1 MLTVFLW
8 RFSHCKLPFLYAL
21 KAAWGYLTMQELP
34 SAGQA
39 ENGLCPQFITTPLWL
54 NLEMDLSKGDGA
66 TASWACLRD
75 RSMCILFQLTLEKE
89 GKNCRGADEFGDP
102 WCWMVK
108 YTMVNC
114 WERDGSLLFNFLL
127 GRTRL
132 LGNGASP
139 LSSPPAVSA
148 VRSQVSFCPDLRF
161 LVQC

>member
-1 MLTVFLW
+1 MLTIFLW
-8 RFSHCKLPFLYAL
+8 RFSHCKLCFLYAL

-102 WCWMVK
+102 WCWSIDFKIDGKIVIFLPGN
-108 YTMVNC
+108 YTLIFILSSDKKRMLEWQNPCC
-114 WERDGSLLFNFLL
+114 WERKAKCLQIS
-127 GRTRL
+127 
-132 LGNGASP
+132 
-139 LSSPPAVSA
+139 VS
-148 VRSQVSFCPDLRF
+148 R
-161 LVQC
+161 